1 MSKGKKNQKSRSK
14 SKSESES
21 KTSDTKRPSDMT
33 QEELFKKYG
42 TKSATIRALSADN
55 MKVGDIARRLG
66 IIYQHAYNVLN
77 RPMKRGP
84 QKHPVNGVSSK
95 PEELRTTLKILPPK
109 KHTRKRRQSKQG
121 KHKHPT
127 KKAA

>member
-1 MSKGKKNQKSRSK
+1 MSKGKKNKNQKSK
-14 SKSESES
+14 SKPKHVNETEVP
-21 KTSDTKRPSDMT
+21 KRPSDMT
-33 QEELFKKYG
+33 QDELFKKYG

-95 PEELRTTLKILPPK
+95 PEKLRTHEILSPK
-109 KHTRKRRQSKQG
+109 KHTRKSRQSKQG